1 MEKDPGKGEMIW
13 LYRVRE
19 NRMAIDFAKGGQQPR
34 SYLVFASGHL
44 PFIGD
49 AQFDL
54 GHYNYANYASA
65 R

>member
-1 MEKDPGKGEMIW
+1 MVW

-19 NRMAIDFAKGGQQPR
+19 NRMAIDFAGIGPR
-34 SYLVFASGHL
+34 PGSFVVFASGHL
-44 PFIGD
+44 PYRGD

-54 GHYNYANYASA
+54 AYANYASVALA